1 MTLLELSALYD
12 ESATR
17 IRVRM
22 AQLRADAKEQT
33 DPAAAQA
40 LRQRIAEL
48 TPMLREMREL
58 AGSGADAPAEA
69 DAHALLR
76 SGDEYSSDRRTA
88 GAQSLHGVPH
98 SPPGTGAALPP
109 CALRTVNLFVFP
121 LVLFSPSPYN
131 RLR

>member
-1 MTLLELSALYD
+1 MDLQRQPDLLPLSHRICPDGVGSLPANAGKGGRRMTLLELSALYD

-48 TPMLREMREL
+48 TPLLREMREL
-58 AGSGADAPAEA
+58 A
-69 DAHALLR
+69 
-76 SGDEYSSDRRTA
+76 T
-88 GAQSLHGVPH
+88 
-98 SPPGTGAALPP
+98 
-109 CALRTVNLFVFP
+109 C
-121 LVLFSPSPYN
+121 
-131 RLR
+131 

>member
-48 TPMLREMREL
+48 TPLLREMREL
-58 AGSGADAPAEA
+58 AVLT
-69 DAHALLR
+69 AHYYDR
-76 SGDEYSSDRRTA
+76 SYHNHERYT
-88 GAQSLHGVPH
+88 L
-98 SPPGTGAALPP
+98 
-109 CALRTVNLFVFP
+109 
-121 LVLFSPSPYN
+121 
-131 RLR
+131 

>member
-40 LRQRIAEL
+40 LRQRIA
-48 TPMLREMREL
+48 R
-58 AGSGADAPAEA
+58 ADAAA
-69 DAHALLR
+69 A
-76 SGDEYSSDRRTA
+76 GDA
-88 GAQSLHGVPH
+88 GAG
-98 SPPGTGAALPP
+98 GFD
-109 CALRTVNLFVFP
+109 RTL
-121 LVLFSPSPYN
+121 L
-131 RLR
+131 

>member
-48 TPMLREMREL
+48 TPLLRELREL
-58 AGSGADAPAEA
+58 AVFTARYYD
-69 DAHALLR
+69 R
-76 SGDEYSSDRRTA
+76 SYHKHERYT
-88 GAQSLHGVPH
+88 L
-98 SPPGTGAALPP
+98 
-109 CALRTVNLFVFP
+109 
-121 LVLFSPSPYN
+121 
-131 RLR
+131 

>member
-48 TPMLREMREL
+48 TPLLREMREL
-58 AGSGADAPAEA
+58 AVLT
-69 DAHALLR
+69 AHYLLMC
-76 SGDEYSSDRRTA
+76 DKE
-88 GAQSLHGVPH
+88 VIE
-98 SPPGTGAALPP
+98 
-109 CALRTVNLFVFP
+109 V
-121 LVLFSPSPYN
+121 
-131 RLR
+131 

>member
-40 LRQRIAEL
+40 LR
-48 TPMLREMREL
+48 
-58 AGSGADAPAEA
+58 ADAAA
-69 DAHALLR
+69 A
-76 SGDEYSSDRRTA
+76 GDA
-88 GAQSLHGVPH
+88 GAG
-98 SPPGTGAALPP
+98 GFD
-109 CALRTVNLFVFP
+109 RTL
-121 LVLFSPSPYN
+121 L
-131 RLR
+131 

>member
-48 TPMLREMREL
+48 TPLLREMREL
-58 AGSGADAPAEA
+58 AVLT
-69 DAHALLR
+69 AHYYDR
-76 SGDEYSSDRRTA
+76 SYQKHERYT
-88 GAQSLHGVPH
+88 L
-98 SPPGTGAALPP
+98 
-109 CALRTVNLFVFP
+109 
-121 LVLFSPSPYN
+121 
-131 RLR
+131 

>member
-48 TPMLREMREL
+48 TPLLREMREL
-58 AGSGADAPAEA
+58 AVLT
-69 DAHALLR
+69 AH
-76 SGDEYSSDRRTA
+76 YYDRRYHKHERYT
-88 GAQSLHGVPH
+88 L
-98 SPPGTGAALPP
+98 
-109 CALRTVNLFVFP
+109 
-121 LVLFSPSPYN
+121 
-131 RLR
+131 

>member
-22 AQLRADAKEQT
+22 AQLRADVKEQT

-48 TPMLREMREL
+48 TPLLREMREL
-58 AGSGADAPAEA
+58 TVLT
-69 DAHALLR
+69 AHYYDR
-76 SGDEYSSDRRTA
+76 SYHKHERYT
-88 GAQSLHGVPH
+88 L
-98 SPPGTGAALPP
+98 
-109 CALRTVNLFVFP
+109 
-121 LVLFSPSPYN
+121 
-131 RLR
+131 

>member
-48 TPMLREMREL
+48 TPLLREMREL
-58 AGSGADAPAEA
+58 RRLTEGYYTRPRDGTYTAAFWYAP
-69 DAHALLR
+69 
-76 SGDEYSSDRRTA
+76 RRD
-88 GAQSLHGVPH
+88 SLE
-98 SPPGTGAALPP
+98 
-109 CALRTVNLFVFP
+109 
-121 LVLFSPSPYN
+121 
-131 RLR
+131 

>member
-48 TPMLREMREL
+48 TPLLREMREL
-58 AGSGADAPAEA
+58 AVLT
-69 DAHALLR
+69 AHYYDR
-76 SGDEYSSDRRTA
+76 SYHKQDRK
-88 GAQSLHGVPH
+88 SV
-98 SPPGTGAALPP
+98 
-109 CALRTVNLFVFP
+109 V
-121 LVLFSPSPYN
+121 
-131 RLR
+131 